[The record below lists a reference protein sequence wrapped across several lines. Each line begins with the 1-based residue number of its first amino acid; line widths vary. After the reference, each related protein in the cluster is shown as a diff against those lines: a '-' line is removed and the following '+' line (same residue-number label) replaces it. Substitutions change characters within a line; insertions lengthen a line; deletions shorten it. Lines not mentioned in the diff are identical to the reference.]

1 MRLLLPLRVMMMI
14 MRGRRRRRLRR
25 RRRQVA
31 AAKRRV
37 EVMLAKRGP
46 RSTSCSL
53 LKV

>member
-1 MRLLLPLRVMMMI
+1 MI

-25 RRRQVA
+25 RRRPRQRQVA
-31 AAKRRV
+31 AATRRA
-37 EVMLAKRGP
+37 EVMLAKRGT